1 MDENKDFI
9 PSLTLDP
16 SGAQSASAVQA
27 APTAQGV
34 SGAAESTEQK
44 EVPEEKLDINRL
56 SPAEQ
61 AAVREFAS
69 KIDVNNTEQVLSY
82 GSAAQKNIADFSGA
96 ALEKV
101 RTKDMGE
108 IGGELS
114 DLVVQLK
121 GMNFDESEKKGFK
134 GLFKKSAQN
143 IASLKAQYDK
153 AETNIDKIT
162 GELEKHEVTLM
173 KDIAMMDKMYEK
185 NQQYF
190 KELTMYIIAG
200 KLRCKQLREE
210 ELPKLQQKAK
220 ETGLAE
226 DAQAANDY
234 ANMIG
239 RFEKKLYDLELTR
252 MVSIQMSPQIRMI
265 QSNDSVM
272 AEKIRSS
279 IVNTI
284 PLWKSQMVLALT
296 MHHSQQAMEAQREV
310 NDVTNRL
317 LQQNAE
323 KLHQGSVEIAKESE
337 RGVVDMETLKKTN
350 QELISTLEEVRQ
362 IQADG
367 AQKRA
372 EAEVEL
378 GRIEGELKQK
388 LLELRG

>member
-1 MDENKDFI
+1 MDENKEFI

-16 SGAQSASAVQA
+16 NAAAAQA
-27 APTAQGV
+27 AVIEEPTAETI
-34 SGAAESTEQK
+34 APKKE
-44 EVPEEKLDINRL
+44 EVPPEKLEFERL
-56 SPAEQ
+56 SSAEQ
-61 AAVREFAS
+61 AAVTQFAEQ
-69 KIDVNNTEQVLSY
+69 IDVTNSEQILNY

-96 ALEKV
+96 ALGKV

-108 IGGELS
+108 IGEELS
-114 DLVVQLK
+114 DLVVELQGLD
-121 GMNFDESEKKGFK
+121 FDESEKKGFL
-134 GLFKKSAQN
+134 GFFKKQRQN
-143 IASLKAQYDK
+143 IAALKAQYDK
-153 AETNIDKIT
+153 AEDNVDKIT
-162 GELEKHEVTLM
+162 AELEKHEVTLM

-185 NQQYF
+185 NQQYY
-190 KELTMYIIAG
+190 KELTMYILAG
-200 KLRCKQLREE
+200 KLKCKQLRET
-210 ELPKLQQKAK
+210 ELPAMQAKAR
-220 ETGLAE
+220 ETNKAE
-226 DAQAANDY
+226 DAQAANDF

-252 MVSIQMSPQIRMI
+252 TISIQMAPQIRMI

-284 PLWKSQMVLALT
+284 PLWKSQMVMALT
-296 MHHSQQAMEAQREV
+296 LHHSQQAMEAQRNV
-310 NDVTNRL
+310 NEVTNRL

-323 KLHQGSVEIAKESE
+323 KLHQGSVEIAREAE
-337 RGVVDMETLKKTN
+337 RGIVDIETLQKTN

-367 AQKRA
+367 AAKRA

>member
-1 MDENKDFI
+1 MDENKEFI

-16 SGAQSASAVQA
+16 NAAAAQA
-27 APTAQGV
+27 APDLSFDEPKSEAVAPAKQE
-34 SGAAESTEQK
+34 A
-44 EVPEEKLDINRL
+44 VPPDKLEFERL
-56 SPAEQ
+56 SPGEQ
-61 AAVREFAS
+61 AAVRDFAGQ
-69 KIDVNNTEQVLSY
+69 IDVTNSEQILNY

-96 ALEKV
+96 ALGKV

-108 IGGELS
+108 IGEELS
-114 DLVVQLK
+114 DLVVELQGL
-121 GMNFDESEKKGFK
+121 NFEESEKKGFL
-134 GLFKKSAQN
+134 GFFKKQRQS
-143 IASLKAQYDK
+143 IAALKAQYDK
-153 AETNIDKIT
+153 AEDNVDKIT
-162 GELEKHEVTLM
+162 AELERHEVTLM

-185 NQQYF
+185 NQQYY
-190 KELTMYIIAG
+190 KELTMYILAG
-200 KLRCKQLREE
+200 KLRCKELRET
-210 ELPKLQQKAK
+210 ELPKLQAKAR
-220 ETGLAE
+220 ESGRAE
-226 DAQAANDY
+226 DAQEANDF

-252 MVSIQMSPQIRMI
+252 TISVQMAPQIRMI

-284 PLWKSQMVLALT
+284 PLWKSQMVMALT
-296 MHHSQQAMEAQREV
+296 LHHSQQAMEAQRNV
-310 NDVTNRL
+310 NDVTNKL
-317 LQQNAE
+317 LKSNAE
-323 KLHQGSVEIAKESE
+323 KLHQGSVEIARESE
-337 RGVVDMETLKKTN
+337 RGIVDIETLQKTN

-367 AQKRA
+367 AAKRA

>member
-1 MDENKDFI
+1 MDENKEFI

-16 SGAQSASAVQA
+16 NATATQA
-27 APTAQGV
+27 APDLTFEEPTAEAVAPAKQ
-34 SGAAESTEQK
+34 EI
-44 EVPEEKLDINRL
+44 PPEKLEFERL

-61 AAVREFAS
+61 AAVRDFAGQ
-69 KIDVNNTEQVLSY
+69 IDVTNSEQILNY

-96 ALEKV
+96 ALGKV

-108 IGGELS
+108 IGEELS
-114 DLVVQLK
+114 NLVIQLQ
-121 GMNFDESEKKGFK
+121 GLDFDESEKKGFL
-134 GLFKKSAQN
+134 GFFKKQRQS
-143 IASLKAQYDK
+143 IAALKAQYDQ
-153 AETNIDKIT
+153 AEDNVDKIT
-162 GELEKHEVTLM
+162 AELEKHEVTLM

-185 NQQYF
+185 NQQYY
-190 KELTMYIIAG
+190 KELTMYILAG
-200 KLRCKQLREE
+200 KLKCKELRET
-210 ELPKLQQKAK
+210 ELPKLQATAR
-220 ETGLAE
+220 ETGKAE
-226 DAQAANDY
+226 DAQAANDF

-239 RFEKKLYDLELTR
+239 RFEKKLHDLELTR
-252 MVSIQMSPQIRMI
+252 MVSIQMAPQIRMI

-284 PLWKSQMVLALT
+284 PLWKSQMVMALT
-296 MHHSQQAMEAQREV
+296 LHHSQQAMEAQRNV

-323 KLHQGSVEIAKESE
+323 KLHQGSVEIAREAE
-337 RGVVDMETLKKTN
+337 RGIVNIETLQKTN

-367 AQKRA
+367 AAKRA
-372 EAEVEL
+372 EAEIEL

>member
-1 MDENKDFI
+1 MDENKEFI

-16 SGAQSASAVQA
+16 NATATQA
-27 APTAQGV
+27 APDLTFEEPTAEAVAPAKQ
-34 SGAAESTEQK
+34 EI
-44 EVPEEKLDINRL
+44 PPEKLEFERL

-61 AAVREFAS
+61 AAVRDFAGQ
-69 KIDVNNTEQVLSY
+69 IDVTNSEQILNY

-96 ALEKV
+96 ALGKV

-108 IGGELS
+108 IGDELS
-114 DLVVQLK
+114 NLVIQLQ
-121 GMNFDESEKKGFK
+121 GLDFDESEKKGFL
-134 GLFKKSAQN
+134 GFFKKQRQS
-143 IASLKAQYDK
+143 IAALKAQYDQ
-153 AETNIDKIT
+153 AEDNVDKIT
-162 GELEKHEVTLM
+162 AELEKHEVTLM

-185 NQQYF
+185 NQQYY
-190 KELTMYIIAG
+190 KELTMYILAG
-200 KLRCKQLREE
+200 KLKCKELRET
-210 ELPKLQQKAK
+210 ELPKLQATAR
-220 ETGLAE
+220 ETGKAE
-226 DAQAANDY
+226 DAQAANDF

-239 RFEKKLYDLELTR
+239 RFEKKLHDLELTR
-252 MVSIQMSPQIRMI
+252 MVSIQMAPQIRMI

-284 PLWKSQMVLALT
+284 PLWKSQMVMALT
-296 MHHSQQAMEAQREV
+296 LHHSQQAMEAQRNV

-323 KLHQGSVEIAKESE
+323 KLHQGSVEIAREAE
-337 RGVVDMETLKKTN
+337 RGIVDIETLQKTN

-367 AQKRA
+367 AAKRA
-372 EAEVEL
+372 EAEIEL